1 MTATTENKLLTER
14 EAAAFFGWSV
24 YTMREI
30 RKRGEIECV
39 RFNERTVRYTL
50 EQLEDYKRQ
59 HMSQAAAQE
68 KGAE

>member
-1 MTATTENKLLTER
+1 MTEKTENRLLTEQ

-39 RFNERTVRYTL
+39 KFNDRTVRYTL
-50 EQLEDYKRQ
+50 EQLEAYKRE
-59 HMSQAAAQE
+59 HLSKAEEGQAR
-68 KGAE
+68 